1 MILFLLTI
9 QILIFL
15 FSLIEERTLKYNKPV
30 YIVTGIVLILYA
42 GLKEVGFDKDSE
54 TYEYYFTH
62 YYDDSMLLSVEYSFR
77 LLSMLGSFIY
87 DDVHVIFLIY
97 AGLAV
102 TIKFY
107 AFRRLSDCVY
117 LPLVVYLGYF
127 FIFHEMTQIR
137 ASVVASLVLLMI
149 IPLAEGRKK
158 MAALLLCAAVFFHY
172 SAIALIPMLFLS
184 NKEMGKKARAV
195 WAMVIPLAYAI
206 CLAGVSFVFSLSI
219 PYIGDKLQAYQTL
232 RDQGVIGDEIN
243 VFNAIL
249 LVTIAAYFYCIYFYD
264 TIALRCKYLPLIIKM
279 TGISIFLFVTLSFIP
294 VVAYRVYALYG
305 IANILLFTCIYYTI
319 KPDWLGKCVVGTIG
333 ITLFL
338 INVFFTKLLE

>member
-1 MILFLLTI
+1 MILFLLTV
-9 QILIFL
+9 QVLVFL
-15 FSLIEERTLKYNKPV
+15 FSLIEERTLKYNKAV
-30 YIVTGIVLILYA
+30 YAITGIVLILYA

-62 YYDDSMLLSVEYSFR
+62 YYDDSISVSVEYSFR
-77 LLSMLGSFIY
+77 LLSMLGSYIY
-87 DDVHVIFLIY
+87 DDVHIVFLIY
-97 AGLAV
+97 AGIAV

-107 AFRRLSDCVY
+107 AFRRLSDCIY

-137 ASVVASLVLLMI
+137 ASVVASLALLAI
-149 IPLAEGRKK
+149 VPLAEGRRKN
-158 MAALLLCAAVFFHY
+158 AALLLCVAVFFHY
-172 SAIALIPMLFLS
+172 SAIALLPMLFLG
-184 NKEMGKKARAV
+184 NKTIGRKMRVV
-195 WAMVIPLAYAI
+195 WALMIPLAYLI
-206 CLAGVSFVFSLSI
+206 YFAGVDFMFSLPI
-219 PYIGDKLQAYQTL
+219 PYIGEKLDAYQKL
-232 RDQGVIGDEIN
+232 RDQGVFGDEIN

-264 TIALRCKYLPLIIKM
+264 TIALRFKYLPLVIKM
-279 TGISIFLFVTLSFIP
+279 TGISIFLFVTFSFIP

-319 KPDWLGKCVVGTIG
+319 KPGWLGKCVVGTVG